1 MNVTDNY
8 MLQQMQQMAA
18 GMTGLPQT
26 GSSGNK
32 DKDGASFQDLMDQ
45 TAGSASSAETKKDV
59 PQQKPVKD
67 GNNKEPA
74 EDVQP
79 QEKGPVQKEETL
91 RPQDLTAN
99 PNVVQYLD
107 FFRPE
112 IAETAVGETLV
123 EVPVEGIPQP
133 AVEEAHMDLGG
144 EMPALDTQVESQVQA
159 EVSMEENP
167 ESFQQSMQELPQ
179 EQQDAPEQAPEAVQ
193 DQQPVENQ
201 QPAERQT
208 AVRETEDTPEVE
220 VVKPREEEAAEPEEA
235 VETQQSVFREAKAAP
250 VKVGESYESVDTQ
263 APDMDEQ
270 MARTIRQTVQTG
282 GERVEIRLSPENL
295 GALTIEM
302 TKDASGALQVVL
314 HASNSRAA
322 GLLSSH
328 LDGLHAALQSYGPEP
343 VHVEVQR
350 NQESQQQH
358 FQHADPD
365 GRGNQ
370 QHHQQQ
376 EHRQEQTGGED
387 FLQKL
392 RLGLFGAD
400 GNS

>member
-1 MNVTDNY
+1 MNVTDSY

-18 GMTGLPQT
+18 GMTGIPQT
-26 GSSGNK
+26 GTSGNK
-32 DKDGASFQDLMDQ
+32 DKDGSSFQEMMDQ
-45 TAGSASSAETKKDV
+45 TAGSASSAESKKDV

-67 GNNKEPA
+67 GDQQDA
-74 EDVQP
+74 ENVQT
-79 QEKGPVQKEETL
+79 QEKAPVQKEEETL
-91 RPQDLTAN
+91 RPQDMTAN

-112 IAETAVGETLV
+112 IAGTAAGEALV

-159 EVSMEENP
+159 EVSMGENQ

-179 EQQDAPEQAPEAVQ
+179 EQQAAPEQAPEAVQ
-193 DQQPVENQ
+193 DD
-201 QPAERQT
+201 QPAQVQQT
-208 AVRETEDTPEVE
+208 AEPAARETEDAPEVE
-220 VVKPREEEAAEPEEA
+220 VVKPREEAPEPEEA
-235 VETQQSVFREAKAAP
+235 ADVQQSVFHEAKAAP

-263 APDMDEQ
+263 APDMEEQ
-270 MARTIRQTVQTG
+270 LARTIQQTVQTG
-282 GERVEIRLSPENL
+282 GEKVEIRLTPENL

-322 GLLSSH
+322 GLLSAH
-328 LDGLHAALQSYGPEP
+328 LDGLHTALQSYGPEP

-350 NQESQQQH
+350 NQDSQQQH

-370 QHHQQQ
+370 QHQQQ
-376 EHRQEQTGGED
+376 EERRQEQTGGED
-387 FLQKL
+387 FEFLQKL
-392 RLGLFGAD
+392 RLGLFGAEEL
-400 GNS
+400 